1 MTRVRMTRDQRG
13 DALVI
18 WCLGMALVLLPL
30 GGMSLDLW
38 HSISVERALQSAA
51 SSAAAAGSSGIDQSV
66 YRTSGS
72 VVLDPGLAESLAS
85 ANLADQTGLPSG
97 LQVSQLSV
105 SGNSVTVQLKDSVNL
120 TLLRILLPGGAVH
133 LTATAKAEAAPSG
146 AP

>member
-1 MTRVRMTRDQRG
+1 MTGGRTIRDQRG

-30 GGMSLDLW
+30 GGLSLDLW

-66 YRTSGS
+66 YRQSGS
-72 VVLDPGLAESLAS
+72 VTLDPALAERLVSE
-85 ANLADQTGLPSG
+85 NLADQTGLPSG
-97 LQVSQLSV
+97 YQLTQLSV
-105 SGNSVTVQLKDSVNL
+105 SGNSVTVQLKDSLAL